1 MKKNLFILL
10 LVSIFIF
17 IFFFSPYNESNKNN
31 QTETNKYK
39 KAEKFSYV
47 YEKNFLNNED
57 FLLLKKE
64 LEKLDTALDKSVE
77 KLPNVYRYNLVVES
91 PIIKNLIKKYEK
103 KIKKL
108 VSNNK
113 IYLANNFPIEYRKY
127 VRGSYMLK
135 HRDQLIYKIPQYEC
149 VFTITNSTDSN
160 TVIGDKKISSEPNS
174 IIILKAQGVEHEVTK
189 VNNGERKFLKFIFT
203 ETDNFITNK

>member
-17 IFFFSPYNESNKNN
+17 ILFFSPYNEYNK
-31 QTETNKYK
+31 K
-39 KAEKFSYV
+39 KQIEKFSYI
-47 YEKNFLNNED
+47 YEKNFFSNQD
-57 FLLLKKE
+57 FNLLKNE
-64 LEKLDTALDKSVE
+64 LKKADSDLEKSVE

-91 PIIKNLIKKYEK
+91 PVIKNLIKKYEE

-108 VSNNK
+108 VLNNK

-127 VRGSYMLK
+127 VKGSFMLK
-135 HRDQLIYKIPQYEC
+135 HRDQLIYEIPQYEC
-149 VFTITNSTDSN
+149 VFTVTNSTDSY

-174 IIILKAQGVEHEVTK
+174 IIILKAQGIEHEVTK
-189 VNNGERKFLKFIFT
+189 VNKGERKFLKFIFT
-203 ETDNFITNK
+203 ETDKFYNE